1 MAGRLMVT
9 GRRAGHGTVVAVAV
23 VLALSLTDTPTVV
36 AQVESGGLTPGR
48 QGNSGYFVSELIDST
63 YFVGPAEFFAL
74 DLPASMRGAAA
85 VHVFGEISVLG
96 SGKRDIIVRLFRAA
110 EYQNWLKRRG
120 GVKSKAFWS
129 SSRARTVKI
138 DQNIPAGTPV
148 VLLLDNGYSIR
159 TPKRV
164 RAQIQLHFQ
173 EGSGV
178 PTDLVQERT
187 APVPQEP
194 EEGKIVPR
202 ENTEEE
208 VAPPPPPPPTE

>member
-1 MAGRLMVT
+1 MAGRLMET
-9 GRRAGHGTVVAVAV
+9 GRRAGHGTALLA
-23 VLALSLTDTPTVV
+23 VLALSLV
-36 AQVESGGLTPGR
+36 AAPSVRAQEGSEGLTPGR
-48 QGNSGYFVSELIDST
+48 QGNSGTFVSELIDST

-129 SSRARTVKI
+129 SPRARTVKL
-138 DQNIPAGTPV
+138 DQNLPAGTPV

-187 APVPQEP
+187 APLEP